1 MSSNKTIK
9 LLLQRRKNCPEMKA
23 FLFNILETIADNL
36 SAPIEFTPIW
46 KNKSVKLPFVTKDS
60 KHLVGKS
67 GDDSSA
73 LIEFTPLWKTRVPHY
88 TL

>member
-23 FLFNILETIADNL
+23 SFLFDILETIADNL
-36 SAPIEFTPIW
+36 SALIEFTPIQ
-46 KNKSVKLPFVTKDS
+46 KNKSVKLPFVTKDN

-73 LIEFTPLWKTRVPHY
+73 LIEFTPL
-88 TL
+88 